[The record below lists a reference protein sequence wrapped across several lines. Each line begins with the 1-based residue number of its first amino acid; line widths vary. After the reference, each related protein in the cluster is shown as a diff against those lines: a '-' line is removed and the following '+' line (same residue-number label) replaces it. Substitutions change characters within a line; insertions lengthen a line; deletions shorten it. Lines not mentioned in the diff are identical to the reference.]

1 MKHLPRPKWLRRDP
15 HPALRATSEAAS
27 FSLSRASGEG
37 RGEGGATTPT
47 IPALFAGFFWVGILG
62 FGGVLPLARRMIVDE
77 RRWLPAAEFT
87 DLLALCQFLPGA
99 NIVNVSISLG
109 SRFRGPAGSVAALC
123 GLLAAPIAVVIV
135 LGILY
140 GRYSGYPVVAHGF
153 AGLAA
158 AASGLVL
165 ATALRIAAPLRT
177 RPLEVGVAVAAFAAL
192 ALLRLPMLPVL
203 VVLVPASVLL
213 HRGRA

>member
-1 MKHLPRPKWLRRDP
+1 V
-15 HPALRATSEAAS
+15 S
-27 FSLSRASGEG
+27 SLSRGAGDGRDEG
-37 RGEGGATTPT
+37 AAGPT
-47 IPALFAGFFWVGILG
+47 IGALFGGFFWVGILG

-109 SRFRGPAGSVAALC
+109 GRFHGPAGSVAALA
-123 GLLAAPIAVVIV
+123 GLLAAPIAIVIA
-135 LGILY
+135 LGALY
-140 GRYSGYPVVAHGF
+140 GRYSAIPVVAHGF

-165 ATALRIAAPLRT
+165 ATALRIAGPLRT
-177 RPLEVGVAVAAFAAL
+177 KPLGVGIAIAAFVAL
-192 ALLRLPMLPVL
+192 ALLRLPLLPVL
-203 VVLVPASVLL
+203 LVLVPVSVLL
-213 HRGRA
+213 HRNRA

>member
-1 MKHLPRPKWLRRDP
+1 MARLWWRRRDP
-15 HPALRATSEAAS
+15 HLAPRDSLAGDAGESGGETEAP
-27 FSLSRASGEG
+27 
-37 RGEGGATTPT
+37 PT
-47 IPALFAGFFWVGILG
+47 IGALFGGFFWVGILG
-62 FGGVLPLARRMIVDE
+62 FGGVLPLARRMIVDQ

-109 SRFRGPAGSVAALC
+109 GRFRGPAGSLAALS

-135 LGILY
+135 LGMLY

-165 ATALRIAAPLRT
+165 ATALRIASPLRT
-177 RPLEVGVAVAAFAAL
+177 RPLAIGIAIVAFVAL
-192 ALLRLPMLPVL
+192 GLLRLPLLPVL
-203 VVLVPASVLL
+203 VVLVPVSVML
-213 HRGRA
+213 HRSRA